1 MMLCFIVTSSFLAGL
16 PVPPSVVYSQLVA
29 ILNDATP
36 PPEYPVSYLTSLE
49 RDKWALARSQLVT
62 DPGNANTLDK
72 IDSALLVMCLDDN
85 ETTVQEQVSHSLLH
99 NWGANR

>member
-1 MMLCFIVTSSFLAGL
+1 M
-16 PVPPSVVYSQLVA
+16 A

-36 PPEYPVSYLTSLE
+36 PPEYPLSYLTSLE
-49 RDKWALARSQLVT
+49 RDKWASARSQLVA
-62 DPGNANTLDK
+62 DPGNASALGR
-72 IDSALLVMCLDDN
+72 IDSALFVMCLDDD